1 MSSANSWAYT
11 RLILLLAAVGAVCL
25 ATSLWFG
32 LQFQQASGGFRILDL
47 AFGGYEAADVLALR
61 DQLIRPDQ
69 SAAGDILF
77 RMYIGPD
84 LVMPA
89 ILGILLALL
98 LQKFASGGRMYGRD
112 VTSGIMRSLL
122 LLPLIYVLAD
132 YAENAFGLFY
142 YFRPS
147 LSTEPEIIPKILPW
161 LTATKFAFFFLSAIL
176 LVRFAV
182 FRYWMPQNPDKR
194 S

>member
-1 MSSANSWAYT
+1 MPNADSRAT
-11 RLILLLAAVGAVCL
+11 FHLILLLAAVSAVCL
-25 ATSLWFG
+25 ATSVWFG

-61 DQLIRPDQ
+61 DQLIHPDQ
-69 SAAGDILF
+69 SPAAGILF
-77 RMYIGPD
+77 RLYIGPD

-89 ILGILLALL
+89 CFGILYALL

-112 VTSGIMRSLL
+112 VTPGVMRALM
-122 LLPLIYVLAD
+122 LLPLVYVLAD
-132 YAENAFGLFY
+132 YGENALGLFY
-142 YFRPS
+142 YFRAAS
-147 LSTEPEIIPKILPW
+147 SDEPGMIPKILPW
-161 LTATKFAFFFLSAIL
+161 LTATKFAFFFLNAIL

>member
-1 MSSANSWAYT
+1 MPNTSSRAYLH
-11 RLILLLAAVGAVCL
+11 LILLLAAVAAVCL

-32 LQFQQASGGFRILDL
+32 LQFEKASGGFRILDL
-47 AFGGYEAADVLALR
+47 AFGGYQAADALALR

-69 SAAGDILF
+69 SAAAGILF

-89 ILGILLALL
+89 CFGILFALL
-98 LQKFASGGRMYGRD
+98 LHKYAAGGRMYGKD
-112 VTSGIMRSLL
+112 VTPGVMRALL
-122 LLPLIYVLAD
+122 LLPLVYGLAD

-142 YFRPS
+142 YFRAAS
-147 LSTEPEIIPKILPW
+147 AGEPEMSAKILPW
-161 LTATKFAFFFLSAIL
+161 LTATKFAFFFLNAIL
-176 LVRFAV
+176 LVRFAI
-182 FRYWMPQNPDKR
+182 FRYWMPQDPDKR